1 MREKVVW
8 KQSMRYQRLNK
19 NLLFCGGYAR
29 LFLYFIYKIH
39 YKGLIWVWSGQLNL
53 YYSLQSI
60 LPIVTSRIKVL
71 RVFVNQLLICYCLS
85 LRWPK
90 TFFRGA
96 FGDFHPGHWNST
108 YVNFVAEIGSGLG
121 TLYPSLIYLLRKV
134 PGGEGWPPWILEY
147 IWHILDRK
155 QINAI
160 FMNFMILILKRLT
173 SQIHFEYGLIA
184 SCIFK
189 LQLRKNIYTIFMWLV

>member
-1 MREKVVW
+1 MREKAVW

-39 YKGLIWVWSGQLNL
+39 YEGLIWVWSGQLNL

-71 RVFVNQLLICYCLS
+71 HVYVNQLLICYCLS
-85 LRWPK
+85 LRWSK
-90 TFFRGA
+90 TFFRGV
-96 FGDFHPGHWNST
+96 FGEFHPGPWNSSD
-108 YVNFVAEIGSGLG
+108 VNFVAEIGSGLG

-134 PGGEGWPPWILEY
+134 PGGEGWPPGSWNIYDTYLIENKLMQYLWILWY
-147 IWHILDRK
+147 WYWKGWHPKFILSMD
-155 QINAI
+155 
-160 FMNFMILILKRLT
+160 
-173 SQIHFEYGLIA
+173 
-184 SCIFK
+184 
-189 LQLRKNIYTIFMWLV
+189 